1 MYQMY
6 FSILAGTCGVAF
18 PHELSQC
25 RKIISSYFSHE
36 LCCNLQDIMGNLPQ
50 YVGHFGLSLEFCRH
64 ALPWFEAGIKILV
77 SHGEIEHIKLREG
90 TRSLP
95 LLSKVIR
102 TDSIAHSFSETAEQ
116 KGITI
121 SYRYPCWFNSARDS
135 NILAL
140 HGQGGKELEKP
151 SKNGFSS
158 WEKL

>member
-18 PHELSQC
+18 PHELSLC

-36 LCCNLQDIMGNLPQ
+36 PCCNLQDIMGNLPQ

-64 ALPWFEAGIKILV
+64 ALPWFEAGIKIFV
-77 SHGEIEHIKLREG
+77 SHGEMEPIMLLEG

-95 LLSKVIR
+95 FFSEVIR
-102 TDSIAHSFSETAEQ
+102 ADSTVHSFSQTAEE

-121 SYRYPCWFNSARDS
+121 SYRHPC
-135 NILAL
+135 
-140 HGQGGKELEKP
+140 
-151 SKNGFSS
+151 
-158 WEKL
+158 